1 MEAGDGGV
9 RGNVGAVIGRERMG
23 ADLGAAAPSDPAWPR
38 MAPAIFLLFWS
49 AGFAVAKIGLGHA
62 QPMTFLSLR
71 YGLVLAVLAPLVIVL
86 RPPPPPDAAA
96 WVHLAI
102 VGVLIQVVYFGLT
115 YVAVDH
121 GVSAGGVALIVSLQ
135 PVLVAM
141 LAPTLIGERIG
152 GRRWLGFA
160 LGLAGAG
167 LVIVS
172 RSAVEATS
180 AVGLLAASGALAGMT
195 AATFYEK
202 RFGGGQ
208 HPVTANAVQY
218 AAGLAGTLPLA
229 WWLEDGGVRWSAGFA
244 VALGYLVIANSLI
257 ALTLLL
263 AMVRRGE
270 VARVSALFFLVPP
283 AAALIA
289 WVLLGE
295 AMPPLAWLGLGVAAV
310 GVALAG
316 RATG

>member
-1 MEAGDGGV
+1 MSGG
-9 RGNVGAVIGRERMG
+9 R
-23 ADLGAAAPSDPAWPR
+23 AAPMGQGDPVWLR
-38 MAPAIFLLFWS
+38 LAPGVFLLFWS

-62 QPMTFLSLR
+62 RPMTFLSLR
-71 YGLVLAVLAPLVIVL
+71 YGLVLVVLAPLVVAL
-86 RPPPPPDAAA
+86 RPPPPRGAAA
-96 WVHLAI
+96 WGHLAV

-135 PVLVAM
+135 PVLVAL
-141 LAPTLIGERIG
+141 LAPRLTGERIG
-152 GRRWLGFA
+152 ARRWLGFG
-160 LGLAGAG
+160 LGLAGAA
-167 LVIVS
+167 LVIAA

-180 AVGLLAASGALAGMT
+180 AVGLLAAGGALVGMT
-195 AATFYEK
+195 TATFYEK
-202 RFGGGQ
+202 RFGGGA

-229 WWLEDGGVRWSAGFA
+229 WWLEDGRVAWTPGFA
-244 VALGYLVIANSLI
+244 AALGYLVVANSLI

-270 VARVSALFFLVPP
+270 VGRVSALFFLVPP
-283 AAALIA
+283 GAALIA
-289 WVLLGE
+289 WLLLGE

-316 RATG
+316 RAGA